1 MRDLSRRHI
10 LGFVLFFIALFA
22 VLFAG
27 VVQVHNRN
35 MQRHATA
42 HYAPAAASAAPTNQ

>member
-1 MRDLSRRHI
+1 MRDLSRNHLLAFAI
-10 LGFVLFFIALFA
+10 FFIALFA

-35 MQRHATA
+35 VQRHATA
-42 HYAPAAASAAPTNQ
+42 HYAPAKQVAPTN

>member
-1 MRDLSRRHI
+1 MRDLSLKHI
-10 LGFVLFFIALFA
+10 LAFAALFITLFA

-42 HYAPAAASAAPTNQ
+42 HYTPAAQPATPTN

>member
-1 MRDLSRRHI
+1 MSDLSHKHI
-10 LGFVLFFIALFA
+10 LAFVVFFIALFA
-22 VLFAG
+22 ILFVG

-42 HYAPAAASAAPTNQ
+42 HYASAAASAAPTNH